1 MVRWI
6 SRLDL
11 VLNVFLQQGQLLLIV
26 KARDKDDKEGGE
38 NDKMMK
44 VNFIILIDTSGVEF
58 VMITEPP
65 GIDIAGVPLV
75 DIRIRML

>member
-44 VNFIILIDTSGVEF
+44 VNFIILIDTSSWCGVC
-58 VMITEPP
+58 
-65 GIDIAGVPLV
+65 D
-75 DIRIRML
+75 DH